1 MSETI
6 FLTYYWTTPTLWVI
20 LIIVNRL
27 LENHIATLNDNI
39 SSSANPEIK
48 YQTQNKID
56 FMFLLRALLA
66 FPAMLVFWWVFTRL
80 LNINEM
86 YLIIAG
92 YYLLSWINAITK
104 QLSSLFLQFLFRY
117 FKLDALFSKDELHK
131 TANLNHVGSAA
142 EYFSYFLI
150 YLLVVILTQ
159 SWFFAGGVVA
169 CLFAIGKHLVKA
181 HKMVQVNQNQFN
193 RV

>member
-27 LENHIATLNDNI
+27 LGNRIATLNDSI
-39 SSSANPEIK
+39 SSSVNPEK
-48 YQTQNKID
+48 PHTQNKIN

-66 FPAMLVFWWVFTRL
+66 FPAMLIFWWVFTRL
-80 LNINEM
+80 LNMNEV
-86 YLIIAG
+86 YLLIAG
-92 YYLLSWINAITK
+92 YYLLSWINAITI
-104 QLSSLFLQFLFRY
+104 QLSSLFMLFLFRY
-117 FKLDALFSKDELHK
+117 FKLDGLFSKDELYK

-142 EYFSYFLI
+142 EYFGYFLI

-159 SWFFAGGVVA
+159 SWFMAGGLVA
-169 CLFAIGKHLVKA
+169 CLFAIGKHLVNA
-181 HKMVQVNQNQFN
+181 HKIAQVRSKSTQ
-193 RV
+193 